1 VITAYGPRGDYTY
14 RPTGDSLPVST
25 WRGEDVYRVHVLRH
39 REHYPTQGCH
49 GAPLERECVICL
61 GSGRDWQYVDNDCGE
76 CNGSGRIRLD
86 APNRRDV
93 P

>member
-1 VITAYGPRGDYTY
+1 MITAYGPRGDYTY

-49 GAPLERECVICL
+49 GAPLERECPCGAPKQSVFYVNEWC
-61 GSGRDWQYVDNDCGE
+61 GVCRGTGRM
-76 CNGSGRIRLD
+76 RLD
-86 APNRRDV
+86 APHRRDV